1 MKKETDKQIDALLQ
15 ETEYRLS
22 NFEKSTRSILNSE
35 FSEKIDRL
43 FNLFFEAKTFA
54 ISISTSIII
63 YYIVFFTSIIH
74 SFRVSSNLILIITA
88 VFYIVLRIVKLIKN
102 TIK

>member
-1 MKKETDKQIDALLQ
+1 MKKETYKQIDALLQ

-54 ISISTSIII
+54 ISFSTSIII

-74 SFRVSSNLILIITA
+74 SFRVSSNLILILTV
-88 VFYIVLRIVKLIKN
+88 VFYIGLRIIKLIKN

>member
-1 MKKETDKQIDALLQ
+1 MKKETDKQIDVLLQ
-15 ETEYRLS
+15 ETEYQLS

-74 SFRVSSNLILIITA
+74 SFRVSSNLILILTV
-88 VFYIVLRIVKLIKN
+88 VFYIGLRIVKLIKN

>member
-22 NFEKSTRSILNSE
+22 NFKKSTRSILNSE

-74 SFRVSSNLILIITA
+74 SFRVSSNLILILAA

>member
-54 ISISTSIII
+54 ISIFTSTII

-74 SFRVSSNLILIITA
+74 SFRVSSNLILILTA

>member
-43 FNLFFEAKTFA
+43 FNLFFDAKTFP
-54 ISISTSIII
+54 ISISTTIII

-74 SFRVSSNLILIITA
+74 SFRVSSNLILILTA

>member
-1 MKKETDKQIDALLQ
+1 MKKETDKQIDTLLQ
-15 ETEYRLS
+15 ETECQLS
-22 NFEKSTRSILNSE
+22 SFEKSTRSILNSE
-35 FSEKIDRL
+35 ISEKIDWL
-43 FNLFFEAKTFA
+43 FNIFFEAKTFA

-63 YYIVFFTSIIH
+63 YYIIFFTSIIH
-74 SFRVSSNLILIITA
+74 SFRVSPNLILILTA

>member
-15 ETEYRLS
+15 ETECRLS
-22 NFEKSTRSILNSE
+22 KFEKSTRSILNSE

-74 SFRVSSNLILIITA
+74 SFRVSSNLILILTA